1 MVYSDQLSYFWRNY
15 NRQILVK
22 QPHCFNKNQNIQ
34 TVSCVNSATVPPTLF
49 WIQSEFEYLKIA
61 NSSNSNAPLL
71 RVMFKLVLLFTSRMK
86 IVQVWTSEEM
96 EQFKDLIDKYQ
107 NDFRQIAQEMNRTYN
122 QIRSQYYNL
131 QRKPARRVQ
140 KPEAK
145 QAPSPQPNSNDTSNS
160 SDQIYTQQFL
170 DQLLN
175 YFIKE

>member
-1 MVYSDQLSYFWRNY
+1 
-15 NRQILVK
+15 
-22 QPHCFNKNQNIQ
+22 
-34 TVSCVNSATVPPTLF
+34 
-49 WIQSEFEYLKIA
+49 
-61 NSSNSNAPLL
+61 
-71 RVMFKLVLLFTSRMK
+71 MK

-96 EQFKDLIDKYQ
+96 EVFKDLIDEYQ

-140 KPEAK
+140 KTEAK